1 MESALL
7 ALVYADRLDRASV
20 WSGSLLREAAARQVP
35 TWQAKLTAIRAE
47 LALRQGDLNQAYA
60 LAHSAMTHL
69 SPRSWGVA
77 VGAPLSTLVLA
88 ATAMGAD
95 DIAEEHLRH
104 SVPEAIFRSR
114 YGLQYLYAR
123 GHHHLATNR
132 VHAALDDFLLC
143 GDQARAWDMDL
154 PAFLPWRSGA
164 AAAHLRLGQ
173 RDQVRRLAEAELARP
188 GSAKSRSRG
197 VAMCLLAEIAG
208 PRRRTSLL
216 LEAVGVLRLAGD
228 RLELARALAALSSA
242 QRATG
247 EAEQARRAL
256 YQALQLADLCGAER
270 LQRSLLH
277 RSRAETPADP
287 AVLPKDPLSAA
298 ERRVASLAAALG
310 NSNREIADQL
320 CITVS
325 TVEQHLTRVYRKL
338 NVTSRADLP
347 SEFQILAVGSV

>member
-1 MESALL
+1 MLRSCRLDDTSLCAMESALL

-20 WSGSLLREAAARQVP
+20 WSGSLLQEAAARQVP

-164 AAAHLRLGQ
+164 AA
-173 RDQVRRLAEAELARP
+173 
-188 GSAKSRSRG
+188 
-197 VAMCLLAEIAG
+197 
-208 PRRRTSLL
+208 RRRPICAWDSGTRSADSRRRNSPAPAAPSPAA
-216 LEAVGVLRLAGD
+216 AVSPCACSPRSPSRD
-228 RLELARALAALSSA
+228 
-242 QRATG
+242 
-247 EAEQARRAL
+247 
-256 YQALQLADLCGAER
+256 AER
-270 LQRSLLH
+270 ACCWRPSASCDSPGTGWNSPGRSP
-277 RSRAETPADP
+277 R
-287 AVLPKDPLSAA
+287 
-298 ERRVASLAAALG
+298 
-310 NSNREIADQL
+310 
-320 CITVS
+320 
-325 TVEQHLTRVYRKL
+325 
-338 NVTSRADLP
+338 
-347 SEFQILAVGSV
+347 